1 MSGLSEEAADAIGD
15 LLWLA
20 LVIAAL
26 VAAALA
32 AAQRPS
38 PLPLGVI
45 P

>member
-1 MSGLSEEAADAIGD
+1 MSEEAADAIGD

-20 LVIAAL
+20 LAIAAL

-32 AAQRPS
+32 VAQRPS
-38 PLPLGVI
+38 PVPLEVI

>member
-1 MSGLSEEAADAIGD
+1 MSEEAADAIGD

-26 VAAALA
+26 VAATLA

>member
-1 MSGLSEEAADAIGD
+1 MSEEAADAIGD
-15 LLWLA
+15 LLWIALA
-20 LVIAAL
+20 IAAL

-38 PLPLGVI
+38 PLPLEVI

>member
-1 MSGLSEEAADAIGD
+1 MGGLSEEAADAIGD

-32 AAQRPS
+32 AVQPPS
-38 PLPLGVI
+38 PLPLEVI